1 MFHEC
6 YFYVAMGF
14 RPSQQV
20 FQSCRD
26 ETTDSLMLHSSMEE
40 IKVSC
45 VWAQHGEG
53 RYFLDPDPLSSK
65 YKAPHSPDAC

>member
-1 MFHEC
+1 
-6 YFYVAMGF
+6 MGF

-45 VWAQHGEG
+45 VWAQNHWPSGFGED
-53 RYFLDPDPLSSK
+53 F
-65 YKAPHSPDAC
+65 

>member
-6 YFYVAMGF
+6 YFDVAMGF
-14 RPSQQV
+14 GPRQQV

-45 VWAQHGEG
+45 VWAQHGANLQSMG
-53 RYFLDPDPLSSK
+53 KSTILLNPIFKPLG
-65 YKAPHSPDAC
+65 

>member
-6 YFYVAMGF
+6 YFDLAMGF

-26 ETTDSLMLHSSMEE
+26 ETTDSLMLRISMEE

-45 VWAQHGEG
+45 VWAQHDEG
-53 RYFLDPDPLSSK
+53 RYRTHYFSILTPEL
-65 YKAPHSPDAC
+65 

>member
-1 MFHEC
+1 MS
-6 YFYVAMGF
+6 YFDLAMGF

-26 ETTDSLMLHSSMEE
+26 ETTDSLMQRSSMEE

-45 VWAQHGEG
+45 VWVH
-53 RYFLDPDPLSSK
+53 YFSILTPEL
-65 YKAPHSPDAC
+65 

>member
-1 MFHEC
+1 MS
-6 YFYVAMGF
+6 YFDLAMGF

-26 ETTDSLMLHSSMEE
+26 ETTDSLIRRSSMEE

-45 VWAQHGEG
+45 VWVQHGEG
-53 RYFLDPDPLSSK
+53 RYRTHYFSILTSEL
-65 YKAPHSPDAC
+65 

>member
-1 MFHEC
+1 MEGLSIRILLRKRQSCFMS
-6 YFYVAMGF
+6 YFDLAMCF

-20 FQSCRD
+20 LQSCRD
-26 ETTDSLMLHSSMEE
+26 ETTDSLMLRSSMEE

-53 RYFLDPDPLSSK
+53 RY
-65 YKAPHSPDAC
+65 